1 MRISVVIPVLN
12 EEARITEALR
22 RLAEMP
28 GIFEVIVVDGGST
41 DRTRQLV
48 EAQSSATLI
57 RASRGRATQLNAG
70 AVQAQ
75 GEALLF
81 LHADVRLPVDAASWV
96 SQVLADPSAAA
107 GAFRTW
113 TVPEGRAP
121 AWGPLLHL
129 ADLRSR
135 YSRVPYGDQ
144 ALFVLRERFFEAGGF
159 PQIELME
166 DFELSRRLLKF
177 GEIRTV
183 PATVE
188 VSARRF
194 LARPLFYLAVM
205 NLFPMLYQLGVPPR
219 TLSAIYGHVR

>member
-1 MRISVVIPVLN
+1 MRVSVIIPVLN
-12 EEARITEALR
+12 EEARISEALR
-22 RLAEMP
+22 DVAELP

-48 EAQSSATLI
+48 EAQPFATLV
-57 RASRGRATQLNAG
+57 RAPRGRATQLNVG
-70 AVQAQ
+70 AAQAQ
-75 GEALLF
+75 GEVLLF
-81 LHADVRLPVDAASWV
+81 LHADVRLPADAARWV
-96 SQVLADPSAAA
+96 NQVLADPSAAA

-121 AWGPLLHL
+121 AWAPLVHL

-144 ALFVLRERFFEAGGF
+144 ALFVRRERFFEAGGF
-159 PQIELME
+159 PPIELME
-166 DFELSRRLLKF
+166 DFELSRRLQKF
-177 GEIRTV
+177 GQIRTV